1 VLVADTDA
9 LSDRLWVQVQSFF
22 GQKLMNAFA
31 NNGDLIIN
39 IVDNLAGSADLIGI
53 RGRAASARPF
63 TTVEAIKRQADQRFR
78 QKEQELQQQLATT
91 EQKLNELQQGKA
103 AESATIL
110 TAEQQT
116 ELERFRADKL
126 RIRKEL
132 RQVRRQ
138 LDADIESLGS
148 RLKLINIGLVPFL
161 LTLGA
166 LGVLW
171 WRKRERAKV

>member
-1 VLVADTDA
+1 
-9 LSDRLWVQVQSFF
+9 
-22 GQKLMNAFA
+22 M
-31 NNGDLIIN
+31 
-39 IVDNLAGSADLIGI
+39 
-53 RGRAASARPF
+53 
-63 TTVEAIKRQADQRFR
+63 
-78 QKEQELQQQLATT
+78 
-91 EQKLNELQQGKA
+91 QQGKA

-110 TAEQQT
+110 TAEQQK

-166 LGVLW
+166 LFVLW
-171 WRKRERAKV
+171 WRKRERAKA